1 MITALGG
8 GVGAAKFLKGLSRV
22 IKNESLTIVVNT
34 GDDITISGLRIS
46 PDIDIIIYWLSNNVD
61 RIKGWGIR
69 GDTFNCLQSIRRFG
83 LETWFNL
90 GDMDLATHIYRN
102 YLRKTG
108 FKSSEITDKLV
119 EYFGIRG
126 IKILPMTNEDVETW
140 IVTDEG
146 EMHFQEY
153 LIKKKMRPRVRD
165 IKIRGIEK
173 ARPAPGVVESIKE
186 SRLIIICPSNPIIS
200 IGPILNVSKIRDAL
214 KRTKAKVI
222 AISPIVGGRPL
233 KGPADRLMRGVG
245 LEVSSTQVARLYSD
259 FLDFIVIDKKD
270 AFEADAISS
279 IGIKPLVTNIVISND
294 DKAERLAERVLERF
308 EGTSIK

>member
-8 GVGAAKFLKGLSRV
+8 GVGAAKFLKGLSSV
-22 IKNESLTIVVNT
+22 IKNESLNIIVNT

-61 RIKGWGIR
+61 RIKGWGIH
-69 GDTFNCLQSIRRFG
+69 GDTFNCLKSIRRFG

-90 GDMDLATHIYRN
+90 GDKDLATHIYRN
-102 YLRKTG
+102 YLRQTG
-108 FKSSEITDKLV
+108 FKSSEITDNLV

-165 IKIRGIEK
+165 VKIKGIEK
-173 ARPAPGVVESIKE
+173 AKPAPGVIESILN
-186 SRLIIICPSNPIIS
+186 SRMIILCPSNPIIS
-200 IGPILNVSKIRDAL
+200 IGPILKVNKIREAL
-214 KRTKAKVI
+214 KRTKARVI

-245 LEVSSTQVARLYSD
+245 LEVSSSQVAKLYRD
-259 FLDFIVIDKKD
+259 FLDYIVIDKRD
-270 AFEADAISS
+270 AHEADVIRS
-279 IGIKPLVTNIVISND
+279 IGIKPVVTNIVISND
-294 DKAERLAERVLERF
+294 TKAKRLAKRVF
-308 EGTSIK
+308 ELFNGTSIK